1 MAEQLLF
8 NLVFQSK
15 QDLLPLSKFVFMLTF
30 DPKEVSTAQLHGL
43 MLGAVGPRP
52 ISFASTVDKEGSPNL
67 SPFSFFNMFSANP
80 PILIFSPARRVRD
93 NSVKHTLENIMET
106 MEVVINIVN
115 YAIVQQASLSSTEYH
130 KGVNEFEKA
139 GLTMLASEKVKPF
152 RVKESPVQFECKVNE
167 VVHLGKEG
175 GAGNLI
181 ICEVLKMH
189 VQKAILDENGKIDQ
203 HKIDQVARMGGDW
216 YTRANQGLFEVPKP
230 LRTHGVGVD
239 QIPSFIKESKVF
251 SGNDLGKLGN
261 VENLPAN
268 LEIEQYISDENL
280 KEFIQNNNR
289 EKVHELAKEYL
300 NQNNPIAAWKLLMAK
315 Q

>member
-1 MAEQLLF
+1 MRFFIQYRICYLCR
-8 NLVFQSK
+8 NLIFV
-15 QDLLPLSKFVFMLTF
+15 LSI
-30 DPKEVSTAQLHGL
+30 DPKKVSTAELHGL

-52 ISFASTVDKEGSPNL
+52 ISFASTVDKNGNPNL

-93 NSVKHTLENIMET
+93 NTVKHTLENILET

-115 YAIVQQASLSSTEYH
+115 YDIVHQASLSSTEYD
-130 KGVNEFEKA
+130 KTINEFEKA

-189 VQKAILDENGKIDQ
+189 IRKDILDENGKIDQ
-203 HKIDQVARMGGDW
+203 YKIDQVARMGGDW

-230 LRTHGVGVD
+230 LRTRGIGVD
-239 QIPSFIKESKVF
+239 VIPSYIKNSKVLT
-251 SGNDLGKLGN
+251 GNDLGKLGN
-261 VENLPAN
+261 VEDLPSEA
-268 LEIEQYISDENL
+268 EIVSYISDRGLNDFIEN
-280 KEFIQNNNR
+280 NDR
-289 EKVHELAKEYL
+289 EKVHKMAKEQL
-300 NQNNPIAAWKLLMAK
+300 DKNDTTAAWKILMAK